1 MENSWTKAWKL
12 YEEGRTY
19 NNSLTPNQYDLV
31 KTNTEFYAG
40 NQWINLPDTPAM
52 REMLKPTFN
61 ILKRVSQ
68 LFIAS
73 LTSSGVTI
81 HFDALA
87 HYGAEFMTDT
97 GEDASAFANAETLNL
112 LEKLKFEYHVRR
124 ALIDGAQTG
133 DYCAHFWF
141 DPDAVPYGGMLGGDS
156 RGEIR
161 MELVD
166 GINVIFGNPHDR
178 NVENQPYI
186 LLIGRDTVENLKAEA
201 RRVRR
206 NREVYDGASV
216 DAVQPDMET
225 QDFIGVGAQAEM
237 AADDDSGQALYV
249 LLYTKAEKEA
259 TETGP
264 DGFPRKRK
272 VVSVHVTKATKTAVI
287 YEDVDTGLS
296 VYPVA
301 WGNWE
306 EQKNQYHGRA
316 LVTGLIPN
324 QIFINRMFASAMRH
338 FQLMAY
344 PKIIYNKKLI
354 PLWSNEIGQAIGIDG
369 DRIPP
374 DMNVRD
380 VATAI
385 PAADMSG
392 QMFALID
399 KVLTY
404 TKECLGATDAQ
415 MGNVKPDNTSA
426 IMVLQTNAEIPLEN
440 IRALLH
446 EWAEDIGRILLDM
459 MGTYYG
465 TRPVLVEEEMTDLVT
480 NPDGSVAVDPQTRRM
495 ITRTVKKK
503 IPKAFDF
510 SAFKNLW
517 LTIRADVGATTYFSE
532 IAMTQTLDN
541 LRRDG
546 LLNTVQ
552 YLERISDKLISRKQE
567 LLDELKNSVP
577 DMPASPGR
585 GGGQPAQG
593 GPIEEALAVR
603 GLPNGMAADY
613 ENMNSVAKRTA
624 REMGARAVT

>member
-1 MENSWTKAWKL
+1 MENSWTKAWQL
-12 YEEGRTY
+12 YEEGRRY

-31 KTNTEFYAG
+31 KTNTEFFAG
-40 NQWINLPDTPAM
+40 NQWLNLPDTPAM
-52 REMLKPTFN
+52 RELLKPTFN
-61 ILKRVSQ
+61 ILKRVAL

-81 HFDALA
+81 HFDPLA
-87 HYGAEFMTDT
+87 NYGAGFISDT
-97 GEDASAFANAETLNL
+97 GEEASVFANAEVLNL
-112 LEKLKFEYHVRR
+112 LEKLKFDYHIRR
-124 ALIDGAQTG
+124 ALMDGAQTG

-141 DPDAVPYGGMLGGDS
+141 DPDAAPYGGMLGGGGG
-156 RGEIR
+156 GEIR

-178 NVENQPYI
+178 NVENQPFI
-186 LLIGRDTVENLKAEA
+186 LLVGRDTVENLKAEA
-201 RRVRR
+201 KRVRH
-206 NREVYDGASV
+206 NREVYEGSIQA
-216 DAVQPDMET
+216 DMEN
-225 QDFIGVGAQAEM
+225 QDFAGVGAQVELN
-237 AADDDSGQALYV
+237 ADDDTGQALYV
-249 LLYTKAEKEA
+249 LLYTRVEKEV

-264 DGFPRKRK
+264 DGIPRKRK
-272 VVSVHVTKATKTAVI
+272 VGSIHVTKATKTAVI

-296 VYPVA
+296 VYPIA

-344 PKIIYNKKLI
+344 PKIVYNKQLI
-354 PLWSNEIGQAIGIDG
+354 PLWSNEIGQAIGIDAKNM
-369 DRIPP
+369 PP
-374 DMNVRD
+374 NMSVRD
-380 VATAI
+380 VAAAI

-426 IMVLQTNAEIPLEN
+426 IMILQTNAEVPLEN

-446 EWAEDIGRILLDM
+446 EWVEDIGRILLDM

-465 TRPVLVEEEMTDLVT
+465 RRPVMVEEEMTELAT
-480 NPDGSVAVDPQTRRM
+480 NPDGSVARDLRTGQM

-517 LTIRADVGATTYFSE
+517 LSIRADVGATTYFSE

-546 LLNTVQ
+546 LLNEIQ
-552 YLERISDKLISRKQE
+552 YLERIPDKLIPNKQE
-567 LLDELKNSVP
+567 LLDELKNAVP
-577 DMPASPGR
+577 DTGTVPGR

-603 GLPNGMAADY
+603 GLPNSMAADY

-624 REMGARAVT
+624 REMGARAVA

>member
-1 MENSWTKAWKL
+1 MENSWTKAWQL
-12 YEEGRTY
+12 YEEGRRY

-31 KTNTEFYAG
+31 KTNTEFFAG
-40 NQWINLPDTPAM
+40 NQWLNLPDTPAM
-52 REMLKPTFN
+52 RELLKPTFN
-61 ILKRVSQ
+61 ILKRVAL

-81 HFDALA
+81 HFDPLA
-87 HYGAEFMTDT
+87 NYGAGFISDT
-97 GEDASAFANAETLNL
+97 GEEASVFANAEVLNL
-112 LEKLKFEYHVRR
+112 LEKLKFDYHIRR
-124 ALIDGAQTG
+124 ALMDGAQTG

-141 DPDAVPYGGMLGGDS
+141 DPDAAPYGGMLGGGGG
-156 RGEIR
+156 GEIR

-178 NVENQPYI
+178 NVENQPFI
-186 LLIGRDTVENLKAEA
+186 LLVGRDAVENLKAEA
-201 RRVRR
+201 KRVRH
-206 NREVYDGASV
+206 NREVYEGSIQA
-216 DAVQPDMET
+216 DMEN
-225 QDFIGVGAQAEM
+225 QDFAGVGAQVELN
-237 AADDDSGQALYV
+237 ADDDTGQALYV
-249 LLYTKAEKEA
+249 LLYTRVEKEV

-264 DGFPRKRK
+264 DGIPRKRK
-272 VVSVHVTKATKTAVI
+272 VGSIHVTKATKTAVI

-296 VYPVA
+296 VYPIA

-344 PKIIYNKKLI
+344 PKIVYNKQLI
-354 PLWSNEIGQAIGIDG
+354 PLWSNEIGQAIGIDAKNM
-369 DRIPP
+369 PP
-374 DMNVRD
+374 NMSVRD
-380 VATAI
+380 VAAAI

-426 IMVLQTNAEIPLEN
+426 IMVLQTNAEVPLEN
-440 IRALLH
+440 IRTLLH
-446 EWAEDIGRILLDM
+446 EWVEDIGRILLDM

-465 TRPVLVEEEMTDLVT
+465 RRPVMVEEEMTELAT
-480 NPDGSVAVDPQTRRM
+480 NPDGSVARDIRTGQM

-517 LTIRADVGATTYFSE
+517 LSIRADVGATTYFSE

-546 LLNTVQ
+546 LLNEIQ
-552 YLERISDKLISRKQE
+552 YLERIPDKLIPNKQE
-567 LLDELKNSVP
+567 LLDELKNAVP
-577 DMPASPGR
+577 DTGTVPGR

-603 GLPNGMAADY
+603 GLPNSMAADY

-624 REMGARAVT
+624 REMGARAVA

>member
-1 MENSWTKAWKL
+1 MENSWTKAWQL
-12 YEEGRTY
+12 YEEGRRY

-31 KTNTEFYAG
+31 KTNTEFFAG
-40 NQWINLPDTPAM
+40 NQWLNLPDTPAM
-52 REMLKPTFN
+52 RELLKPTFN
-61 ILKRVSQ
+61 ILKRVAL

-81 HFDALA
+81 HFDPLA
-87 HYGAEFMTDT
+87 NYGAGFISDT
-97 GEDASAFANAETLNL
+97 GEEASVFANAEVLNL
-112 LEKLKFEYHVRR
+112 LEKLKFDYHIRR
-124 ALIDGAQTG
+124 ALMDGAQTG

-141 DPDAVPYGGMLGGDS
+141 DPDAAPYGGMLGGGGG
-156 RGEIR
+156 GEIR

-178 NVENQPYI
+178 NVENQPFI
-186 LLIGRDTVENLKAEA
+186 LLVGRDTVENLKAEA
-201 RRVRR
+201 KRVRH
-206 NREVYDGASV
+206 NREVYEGSIQA
-216 DAVQPDMET
+216 DMEN
-225 QDFIGVGAQAEM
+225 QDFAGVGAQVELN
-237 AADDDSGQALYV
+237 ADDDTGQALYV
-249 LLYTKAEKEA
+249 LLYTRVEKEV

-264 DGFPRKRK
+264 DGIPRKRK
-272 VVSVHVTKATKTAVI
+272 VGSIHVTKATKTAVI

-296 VYPVA
+296 VYPIA

-344 PKIIYNKKLI
+344 PKIVYNKQLI
-354 PLWSNEIGQAIGIDG
+354 PLWSNEIGQAIGIDAKNM
-369 DRIPP
+369 PP
-374 DMNVRD
+374 NMSVRD
-380 VATAI
+380 VAAAI

-399 KVLTY
+399 KVLSY

-426 IMVLQTNAEIPLEN
+426 IMVLQTNAEVPLEN

-446 EWAEDIGRILLDM
+446 EWVEDIGRILLDM

-465 TRPVLVEEEMTDLVT
+465 RRPVMVEEEMTELAT
-480 NPDGSVAVDPQTRRM
+480 NPDGTVARDIQTGQM

-510 SAFKNLW
+510 SVFKNLW
-517 LTIRADVGATTYFSE
+517 LSIRADVGATTYFSE

-546 LLNTVQ
+546 VLSEIQ
-552 YLERISDKLISRKQE
+552 YLERVSDKLIPRKQE
-567 LLDELKNSVP
+567 LLDELKNAVP
-577 DMPASPGR
+577 DTGAVSGR

-593 GPIEEALAVR
+593 GPIAETLAVQ
-603 GLPNGMAADY
+603 GLPNSMAADY

-624 REMGARAVT
+624 REMGARAVA

>member
-1 MENSWTKAWKL
+1 MENSWTKAWQL
-12 YEEGRTY
+12 YEEGRRY

-31 KTNTEFYAG
+31 KTNTEFFAG
-40 NQWINLPDTPAM
+40 NQWLNLPDTPAM
-52 REMLKPTFN
+52 RELLKPTFN
-61 ILKRVSQ
+61 ILKRVAL

-81 HFDALA
+81 HFDPLA
-87 HYGAEFMTDT
+87 NYGAGFISDT
-97 GEDASAFANAETLNL
+97 GEEASVFANAEVLNL
-112 LEKLKFEYHVRR
+112 LEKLKFDYHIRR
-124 ALIDGAQTG
+124 ALMDGAQTG

-141 DPDAVPYGGMLGGDS
+141 DPDAAPYGGMLGGGGG
-156 RGEIR
+156 GEIR

-178 NVENQPYI
+178 NVENQPFI
-186 LLIGRDTVENLKAEA
+186 LLVGRDTVENLKAEA
-201 RRVRR
+201 KRVRH
-206 NREVYDGASV
+206 NKEVYEGSIQA
-216 DAVQPDMET
+216 DMEN
-225 QDFIGVGAQAEM
+225 QDFAGVGAQVELN
-237 AADDDSGQALYV
+237 ADDDTGQALYV
-249 LLYTKAEKEA
+249 LLYTRVEKEV
-259 TETGP
+259 TEIGP
-264 DGFPRKRK
+264 DGIPRKRK
-272 VVSVHVTKATKTAVI
+272 VGSIHVTKATKTAVI

-296 VYPVA
+296 VYPIA

-344 PKIIYNKKLI
+344 PKIVYNKQLI
-354 PLWSNEIGQAIGIDG
+354 PLWSNEIGQAIGIDAKNM
-369 DRIPP
+369 PP
-374 DMNVRD
+374 NMSVRD
-380 VATAI
+380 VAAAI

-426 IMVLQTNAEIPLEN
+426 IMVLQTNAEVPLEN
-440 IRALLH
+440 IRTLLH
-446 EWAEDIGRILLDM
+446 EWVEDIGRILLDM

-465 TRPVLVEEEMTDLVT
+465 RRPVMVEEEMTELAT
-480 NPDGSVAVDPQTRRM
+480 NPDGSVARDLRTGQM

-517 LTIRADVGATTYFSE
+517 LSIRADVGATTYFSE

-546 LLNTVQ
+546 LLNEIQ
-552 YLERISDKLISRKQE
+552 YLERIPDKLIPNKQE
-567 LLDELKNSVP
+567 LLDELKNAVP
-577 DMPASPGR
+577 DTGTVPGR

-603 GLPNGMAADY
+603 GLPNSMAADY

-624 REMGARAVT
+624 REMGARAVA